1 MFQDFANRKFRDYM
15 SMLEFPAGRIT
26 FERIWSSTLPPFITS
41 FLENYIPKHNV
52 PLDKKD
58 FEDLLNK
65 AIVFNINYIIKPKNT
80 LLKFLFGERET
91 RPAGYLL
98 NRLKYFQFYGYY
110 ITNIEDFI
118 AVNSLEVISYNQI
131 EHLLNEVN
139 RNIYEEISGR
149 QSQAH
154 RMSLVKLLYYFF
166 HDLGE
171 NNPINIKLP
180 RKILSA
186 YFADKGFHEIKKKI
200 DGFFSDEIFIQ
211 EAIELM
217 DPDNKKLPKEAAEDG
232 ITEEQIKQI
241 ITKAKTEFINR
252 ENADKEIERILKA
265 DEPLNED
272 IPVINIR
279 LIREQEA
286 KLPEVEKS
294 SLIIDDEIYS
304 DDLLFASQFNEI
316 TPPQHVTDEEKR
328 KRLIEDLFCE
338 SSYRK
343 KIIKKIFDKDEE
355 KFREKVNSILDKNN
369 WDEAVILI
377 DSLYRERK
385 INFYSDAAVK
395 FVDIFQNHFNKNEAS
410 NGKNKAV

>member
-1 MFQDFANRKFRDYM
+1 MFQDFANRKFREYM

-26 FERIWSSTLPPFITS
+26 FERIWGSTLPPFITS
-41 FLENYIPKHNV
+41 FLENYIPKHNI
-52 PLDKKD
+52 PLDKND

-91 RPAGYLL
+91 RPAAYIL

-110 ITNIEDFI
+110 ISNIEDFI
-118 AVNSLEVISYNQI
+118 AVNSLEVVSYNQI

-186 YFADKGFHEIKKKI
+186 YFSDKGYHEIKKKI

-211 EAIELM
+211 EAIELI
-217 DPDNKKLPKEAAEDG
+217 DPENKKLPREAAEGG

-241 ITKAKTEFINR
+241 ISKAKTDFINK
-252 ENADKEIERILKA
+252 EIADKEIERILKA
-265 DEPLNED
+265 DEPLDED

-286 KLPEVEKS
+286 KLPEVEKRR
-294 SLIIDDEIYS
+294 LIIDDEIYS

-316 TPPQHVTDEEKR
+316 TPPQQITDEEKR

-338 SSYRK
+338 NSYRK
-343 KIIKKIFDKDEE
+343 KILKKIFDKDET
-355 KFREKVNSILDKNN
+355 KFREGVNRILDKNN
-369 WDEAVILI
+369 WDDAIILI
-377 DSLYRERK
+377 DNLYRERK

-395 FVDIFQNHFNKNEAS
+395 FVDIFQNHFNNNKAS

>member
-26 FERIWSSTLPPFITS
+26 FERIWGSTLPPFITS
-41 FLENYIPKHNV
+41 FLENYIPKHNI

-80 LLKFLFGERET
+80 LLKFLFGELDT
-91 RPAGYLL
+91 RPAAYIL
-98 NRLKYFQFYGYY
+98 NRLRYFQFYGYY
-110 ITNIEDFI
+110 ISNIEDFI
-118 AVNSLEVISYNQI
+118 AVNSLEVVSYNQL

-186 YFADKGFHEIKKKI
+186 YFSDKGFHEIKKKI

-211 EAIELM
+211 EVIELI
-217 DPDNKKLPKEAAEDG
+217 DPENKRLPKETAEDDV
-232 ITEEQIKQI
+232 TEDQIKQI
-241 ITKAKTEFINR
+241 ISKAKTEFINK

-272 IPVINIR
+272 IPEINIR

-294 SLIIDDEIYS
+294 RLIIDDEIYS

-316 TPPQHVTDEEKR
+316 TPPQQVTDEEKR

-355 KFREKVNSILDKNN
+355 IFRENVNRILDKNN
-369 WDEAVILI
+369 WDKAVLFI
-377 DSLYRERK
+377 DTLYRDRK
-385 INFYSDAAVK
+385 VDFYSDAAVK
-395 FVDIFQNHFNKNEAS
+395 FVDIFQNHFNKIEAS

>member
-26 FERIWSSTLPPFITS
+26 FERIWGSTLPPFITS

-91 RPAGYLL
+91 RPAAYIL

-110 ITNIEDFI
+110 ISNIEDFI
-118 AVNSLEVISYNQI
+118 AVNSLEVVSYNQI

-166 HDLGE
+166 HDLGD

-186 YFADKGFHEIKKKI
+186 YFSDKGFHEIKKKI

-211 EAIELM
+211 EVIELI
-217 DPDNKKLPKEAAEDG
+217 DPENKKLPKEAAEDG

-241 ITKAKTEFINR
+241 ISKAKTEFINK

-265 DEPLNED
+265 DEPLDED

-294 SLIIDDEIYS
+294 RLIIDDEIYS

-316 TPPQHVTDEEKR
+316 TPPQQVTDEEKR

-343 KIIKKIFDKDEE
+343 KIIKKIFDKNEE
-355 KFREKVNSILDKNN
+355 TFRENVNHILDKST
-369 WDEAVILI
+369 WDDAVLFI
-377 DSLYRERK
+377 DTLYRDRK
-385 INFYSDAAVK
+385 VNFYSDAAVK

>member
-26 FERIWSSTLPPFITS
+26 FERIWGSTLPPFITS
-41 FLENYIPKHNV
+41 FLENYIPKHNI

-91 RPAGYLL
+91 RPAAYIL

-118 AVNSLEVISYNQI
+118 AVNSLEVVSCNQI

-186 YFADKGFHEIKKKI
+186 YFSDKGFHEIKKKI

-211 EAIELM
+211 EVIELIN
-217 DPDNKKLPKEAAEDG
+217 PENKKLPKEAAEDG

-241 ITKAKTEFINR
+241 ISKAKTEFINK

-265 DEPLNED
+265 DEPLDED

-294 SLIIDDEIYS
+294 RLIIDDEIYS

-316 TPPQHVTDEEKR
+316 TPPQQVTDEEKR

-338 SSYRK
+338 ASYRK
-343 KIIKKIFDKDEE
+343 KILKKLFDKNEDDF
-355 KFREKVNSILDKNN
+355 KDNVNRILDKNN
-369 WDEAVILI
+369 WDDAVLYI
-377 DSLYRERK
+377 DTLYRDRK
-385 INFYSDAAVK
+385 VNFYSDAAVK

>member
-186 YFADKGFHEIKKKI
+186 YFADKGYHEIKKKI

-217 DPDNKKLPKEAAEDG
+217 DPENKKLPKEAAEDG

-252 ENADKEIERILKA
+252 ENANKEIERILKA
-265 DEPLNED
+265 DEPLDED

-286 KLPEVEKS
+286 KLPEVGKS
-294 SLIIDDEIYS
+294 RLIIDDEIYS

-316 TPPQHVTDEEKR
+316 TPPQQVTDEEKR

-343 KIIKKIFDKDEE
+343 KIIKKIFDKDED
-355 KFREKVNSILDKNN
+355 KFREKVNGILDKNN

>member
-26 FERIWSSTLPPFITS
+26 FERIWGSTLPPFITS
-41 FLENYIPKHNV
+41 FLENYIPKHNI

-80 LLKFLFGERET
+80 LLKFLFGELET
-91 RPAGYLL
+91 RPAAYIL

-110 ITNIEDFI
+110 ISNIEDFI
-118 AVNSLEVISYNQI
+118 AVNSLEVVSYNQI

-186 YFADKGFHEIKKKI
+186 YFSDKGYHEIKKKI

-211 EAIELM
+211 EVIELI
-217 DPDNKKLPKEAAEDG
+217 DPENKKLPKEAAEDG

-241 ITKAKTEFINR
+241 ISKAKTEFINK
-252 ENADKEIERILKA
+252 ENADKEIERILKS
-265 DEPLNED
+265 DEPLDED

-286 KLPEVEKS
+286 KLPEVEKKR
-294 SLIIDDEIYS
+294 LIIDDEIYS

-316 TPPQHVTDEEKR
+316 TPPQQITDEEKR

-338 SSYRK
+338 NSYRK
-343 KIIKKIFDKDEE
+343 KILKKIFDKDET
-355 KFREKVNSILDKNN
+355 KFKEGVNRILDKNN
-369 WDEAVILI
+369 WDDAIILI
-377 DSLYRERK
+377 DNLYRERK

-395 FVDIFQNHFNKNEAS
+395 FVDIFQNHFNNNKAS

>member
-26 FERIWSSTLPPFITS
+26 FERIWGSTLPPFITS

-91 RPAGYLL
+91 RPAAYIL

-110 ITNIEDFI
+110 ISNIEDFI
-118 AVNSLEVISYNQI
+118 AVNSLEVVSYNQI

-211 EAIELM
+211 EAIELI
-217 DPDNKKLPKEAAEDG
+217 DPENKKLPKETAEDG

-241 ITKAKTEFINR
+241 ITKAKTEFINK
-252 ENADKEIERILKA
+252 ENANKEIERILKA
-265 DEPLNED
+265 DEPIED
-272 IPVINIR
+272 EIPVINIR

-294 SLIIDDEIYS
+294 RLIIDDEIYS

-316 TPPQHVTDEEKR
+316 TPPQQVTDEEKR

-338 SSYRK
+338 ASYRK
-343 KIIKKIFDKDEE
+343 KILKKLFDKNEDDF
-355 KFREKVNSILDKNN
+355 KDNVNRILDKSN
-369 WDEAVILI
+369 WDDAVLYI
-377 DSLYRERK
+377 DTLYRDRRVD
-385 INFYSDAAVK
+385 FYSDAAVK